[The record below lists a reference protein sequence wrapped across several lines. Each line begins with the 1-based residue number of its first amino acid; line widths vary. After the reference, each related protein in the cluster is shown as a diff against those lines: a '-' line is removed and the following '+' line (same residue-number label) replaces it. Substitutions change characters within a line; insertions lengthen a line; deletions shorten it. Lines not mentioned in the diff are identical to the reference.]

1 MLPVSLRC
9 IYFKEKV
16 ESLLKSEVI
25 SDDVRR
31 LLLEIMFA
39 GVNHSLISQV
49 HAMLPALTVIVPDKK
64 LQLVCLALFASAL
77 LPQVMLTRQMD
88 YMQLT
93 VGVDYLA
100 RISGAA
106 SQALNKLDN
115 MA

>member
-1 MLPVSLRC
+1 M
-9 IYFKEKV
+9 

-64 LQLVCLALFASAL
+64 LQLVCLALL
-77 LPQVMLTRQMD
+77 LAGLNEPLKAAKFYRILICQRLWRCVCYFLHQMRGLKIE
-88 YMQLT
+88 YF
-93 VGVDYLA
+93 
-100 RISGAA
+100 
-106 SQALNKLDN
+106 
-115 MA
+115 

>member
-1 MLPVSLRC
+1 M
-9 IYFKEKV
+9 

-64 LQLVCLALFASAL
+64 NYSWYVWHYCWR
-77 LPQVMLTRQMD
+77 V
-88 YMQLT
+88 
-93 VGVDYLA
+93 
-100 RISGAA
+100 
-106 SQALNKLDN
+106 
-115 MA
+115 

>member
-1 MLPVSLRC
+1 M
-9 IYFKEKV
+9 

-64 LQLVCLALFASAL
+64 KLQLVCLALLLAGLNEPLKAAKILSDIDLPEAMAL
-77 LPQVMLTRQMD
+77 RLLFPAPNE
-88 YMQLT
+88 
-93 VGVDYLA
+93 GFE
-100 RISGAA
+100 
-106 SQALNKLDN
+106 N
-115 MA
+115 